1 MAGIHRLSLRLGLV
15 RLATSLLVALLAYVL
30 NRVLIVEYQ
39 VPAATVTFAFAC
51 QHLVT
56 PLGLAAGYL
65 SDRQVRKGWRRTPF
79 IWLGLGLSLVVFP
92 FFPWWGEKLAAAP
105 ADPVLL
111 GLGVGLFLIF
121 GSGTT
126 ISATAVNALLVD
138 RIPEAQRGAA
148 LTLVWILTLSGFII
162 GLTLFNKIFIWFK
175 IQQLSWLFLVFALLA
190 LLVVYGSLARVEM
203 SSKPAALPISQ
214 NRESIRNWRQIGRA
228 SQSWLFF
235 GFLAAA
241 VFFLAIQSF
250 LLAPYGGEV
259 LLLPVAATAN
269 FGLYISYG
277 TLAGMVLAS
286 GLVRSSQGAN
296 PKILLAAALGLGA
309 LAYNFFGLSGIL
321 PQERLGLAGLWLFG
335 LAKGL
340 FNTGISHLTMRLVHP
355 AFGGLFMGCWNL
367 VSGLALAAGE
377 MAGGF
382 FLERAEDYLGSVT
395 LAYSAIFWFAGFGLL
410 AGLVL
415 LYFID
420 ISKYW
425 RQLTPDPQVDN
436 WQEKPPCRASN

>member
-1 MAGIHRLSLRLGLV
+1 MAGVHRLSLRLGLV

-65 SDRQVRKGWRRTPF
+65 SDRQVRRGRRRTPF
-79 IWLGLGLSLVVFP
+79 IWLGLGLSLLVFP
-92 FFPWWGEKLAAAP
+92 CFPWWGEKLAAAP
-105 ADPVLL
+105 SDPALL

-126 ISATAVNALLVD
+126 VSATAVNALLVD
-138 RIPEAQRGAA
+138 QIPEAQRGAA
-148 LTLVWILTLSGFII
+148 LTLVWFLTLSGFII
-162 GLTLFNKIFIWFK
+162 GLTLFNKIFTWFK
-175 IQQLSWLFLVFALLA
+175 IQQLNWLFLFFALLA
-190 LLVVYGSLARVEM
+190 ALVVYASLAGVETA
-203 SSKPAALPISQ
+203 SKPSILPVSQ
-214 NRESIRNWRQIGRA
+214 GRESTESWRRISRA
-228 SQSWLFF
+228 SQGWLFF
-235 GFLAAA
+235 SFLAAA
-241 VFFLAIQSF
+241 VFFLAMQNF

-259 LLLPVAATAN
+259 LLLPVTATAN

-277 TLAGMVLAS
+277 TLAGMALAS
-286 GLVRSSQGAN
+286 GLIRSSRGAN

-355 AFGGLFMGCWNL
+355 AFSGLFMGGWNL

-382 FLERAEDYLGSVT
+382 FLERAEDYLGSVS
-395 LAYSAIFWFAGFGLL
+395 LAYSAIFWFAGSGLL
-410 AGLVL
+410 ASLVL
-415 LYFID
+415 LYFLD
-420 ISKYW
+420 IPKYW
-425 RQLTPDPQVDN
+425 RQLTSDPQADK
-436 WQEKPPCRASN
+436 W